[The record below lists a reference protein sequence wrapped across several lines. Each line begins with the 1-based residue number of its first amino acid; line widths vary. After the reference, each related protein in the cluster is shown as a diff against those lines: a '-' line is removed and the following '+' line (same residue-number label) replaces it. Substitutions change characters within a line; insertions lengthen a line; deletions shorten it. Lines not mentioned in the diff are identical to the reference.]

1 MDLHTGGV
9 AQMVERSLSMREVPG
24 SIHGASKELFFVSFF
39 CFSNFKMFIE
49 IKVFLQVT
57 HSLSSKTKGCIV
69 RESNPGRP
77 RGRRAFYHWTNDA
90 ADIGGGPKVSNWA
103 CHLTFS
109 PRTSKTVNFHIYHL
123 SFLSCHWKQKSCVNV
138 ENNCCNVRE
147 SNPGRPRGRR
157 AFYHWTNVAGML
169 FGYSYNPTP
178 CWKSLF
184 RNLSIYNPNTDWYSF
199 TPERLIWLAVSRLWQ

>member
-1 MDLHTGGV
+1 MGKKYRFFQCNLFWILLTRLLRISWHYSGKDWYSKTKYFP
-9 AQMVERSLSMREVPG
+9 SLSMPVTSGFHLNVVCWNSCYSG
-24 SIHGASKELFFVSFF
+24 SGS
-39 CFSNFKMFIE
+39 CKM
-49 IKVFLQVT
+49 
-57 HSLSSKTKGCIV
+57 
-69 RESNPGRP
+69 
-77 RGRRAFYHWTNDA
+77 
-90 ADIGGGPKVSNWA
+90 
-103 CHLTFS
+103 
-109 PRTSKTVNFHIYHL
+109 
-123 SFLSCHWKQKSCVNV
+123 
-138 ENNCCNVRE
+138 NCCNVRE